1 MIDLSQNCIF
11 SGTTDNLNTTMVV
24 KVDGE
29 EYKVAISDEY
39 EDEAVPSK
47 IKKLVVEK
55 ASERESKLEQLQ
67 RLAEELGYSL
77 SAQELQNQGL
87 VIPQKQEQETP
98 QQEEIEPTPKP
109 KLKKQTKKEQ
119 EDLPKMGKYR
129 VQKAPK
135 KDYSNEGLTPEEA
148 EAALEAAK
156 RQAASGEVESPTS
169 REAPQYRSIS
179 IPREIEV
186 KDDQGNVVRAT
197 RPQNVA
203 QKRQVVKGRAGIPVS
218 IPKDIVSNNGSDII
232 ETNIQVV
239 NTGGD
244 PALQR
249 RFKSL
254 NEMQERGALR
264 DYVVSCRP
272 CKGLGYLGRVKK
284 TCKYCE
290 GTGIEY

>member
-24 KVDGE
+24 KVDGK

-39 EDEAVPSK
+39 EDEAIPSK
-47 IKKLVVEK
+47 IKKLVVER
-55 ASERESKLEQLQ
+55 ANERESKLEQLQ

-77 SAQELQNQGL
+77 NSQDLQGQGL
-87 VIPQKQEQETP
+87 VIPQKQDAETESKP
-98 QQEEIEPTPKP
+98 ESPKS
-109 KLKKQTKKEQ
+109 KSLKKQVSKQ
-119 EDLPKMGKYR
+119 NHEDLPKMGKYR
-129 VQKAPK
+129 VQKAPQK
-135 KDYSNEGLTPEEA
+135 EQANDGLTPEEA

-156 RQAASGEVESPTS
+156 RQAASGEVPSPTS
-169 REAPQYRSIS
+169 REAPQYRSIN
-179 IPREIEV
+179 IPKEIEV
-186 KDDQGNVVRAT
+186 KDDQGNVVRAA

-203 QKRQVVKGRAGIPVS
+203 QKRQVVKGRAGIPIS
-218 IPKDIVSNNGSDII
+218 IPKDVVSNNGSDII
-232 ETNIQVV
+232 ETTIQVV

-264 DYVVSCRP
+264 DYVTSCRS
-272 CKGLGYLGRVKK
+272 CRGLGYLGRNKK
-284 TCKYCE
+284 SCKYCE